1 MKPSWSGFAS
11 GLVFGA
17 GLVISQ
23 MTRPSRVA
31 GFLDVAHWD
40 PTLMFVMAGAVGA
53 AMLGWLVARRRRGAP
68 LRAPAWPRPTESID
82 ARLLAGSALFGAGW
96 GLSGFCPGPAVV
108 SLAAGTRAALVFVP
122 SMLAGMALWRA
133 GRKAVAKP
141 EIDETGC
148 GAATLP
154 AP

>member
-1 MKPSWSGFAS
+1 MKASASGFAS

-17 GLVISQ
+17 GLVVSQ

-40 PTLMFVMAGAVGA
+40 PTLMFVMAGAVGV
-53 AMLGWLVARRRRGAP
+53 AMIGWLVARRRRIAP
-68 LRAPAWPRPTESID
+68 LRAPAWPRPVEAID
-82 ARLLAGSALFGAGW
+82 ARLIAGSVLFGAGW

-108 SLAAGTRAALVFVP
+108 SLASGSKAALVFVP
-122 SMLAGMALWRA
+122 SMLGGMALWRA
-133 GRKAVAKP
+133 SRKAAAKP
-141 EIDETGC
+141 EVDETGC
-148 GAATLP
+148 AAPTLP